1 MLASRGKRERKK
13 KKKKKEKREV
23 YCQPRAK
30 RKPKESVPAI
40 KI

>member
-13 KKKKKEKREV
+13 EKERKKKKV
-23 YCQPRAK
+23 CCQPRAK